1 MKKLNKLLFFI
12 ALAVGLSSQSFAN
25 PVLLT
30 YDFQVGAGNQAA
42 VANAASKFS
51 KSKKFSEIQG
61 AMYLNSYD
69 FGGTGS
75 HSFAVFHKSP
85 TAANDFVSTLNQNPD
100 FIAFASSL
108 NNAGSYL
115 GAAYY
120 NVVKTWNPPDGT
132 GKQFQTL
139 PAAIT
144 NVSGAIKAMDTW
156 TSTAE
161 FKSLNASLM
170 LLEQRAGGA
179 PGATH
184 AFVVLYDNRG
194 AYEEA
199 WTVASAS
206 KNWRA
211 AVSSFSRHG
220 RVLGSLMGSPL
231 AEFGDTT
238 KTAEMLK

>member
-1 MKKLNKLLFFI
+1 MKKLKRFLFFI
-12 ALAVGLSSQSFAN
+12 TLALGLSSQSYAN

-30 YDFQVGAGNQAA
+30 YDFQIGAGNQAA
-42 VANAASKFS
+42 VANATSKFS
-51 KSKKFSEIQG
+51 QSTKFSELKG

-75 HSFAVFHKSP
+75 HSFAVFHES
-85 TAANDFVSTLNQNPD
+85 ASSANDFVSTLNQNSD

-108 NNAGSYL
+108 NNSGSYL
-115 GAAYY
+115 GATYF
-120 NVVKTWNPPDGT
+120 NVLKTWNPPDGT
-132 GKQFQTL
+132 GKQFQTF
-139 PAAIT
+139 PATIT
-144 NVSGAIKAMDTW
+144 NVTGAIKAMDSW
-156 TSTAE
+156 ASTDE

-184 AFVVLYDNRG
+184 AFVVLYDDRG

-211 AVSSFSRHG
+211 AVTSFNRHG
-220 RVLGSLMGSPL
+220 SLLGSVMGSPL
-231 AEFGDTT
+231 AEFGDTS
-238 KTAEMLK
+238 KTAEMLQ